1 MATATIGFI
10 VTVAI
15 VVDQGSIP
23 VVDRMLTLILAG
35 HPTRQLYVPKDYE
48 MWCDTIRLLEKCG
61 KDVSIN

>member
-1 MATATIGFI
+1 

-35 HPTRQLYVPKDYE
+35 HPTR
-48 MWCDTIRLLEKCG
+48 
-61 KDVSIN
+61 